1 MMGES
6 EHENLKINGI
16 EIMKK
21 YRVIIWGLGH
31 VGRYAVKMI
40 QQKKTLELVGAI
52 DVDPK
57 KIGKDAGDVF
67 GFPETG
73 VIVSDDVDA
82 VLGLD
87 ADVVLLYVPDMR
99 DEGDNRPTGFTG
111 GAKMICRALSAKKNV
126 LTTLGIYHV
135 HKTAP
140 KLHEM
145 IEQCALENGVS
156 YFQQGIFP
164 GLYSPYLA
172 VVLSSMAGR
181 VDSVAV
187 TGGQDD
193 AYNNAPWVQY
203 FGYGKDPETFDLGV
217 LKDIITSYYGPTTME
232 IADQVGL
239 EYDEYVEDHE
249 VFTAEVELNPRSIGK
264 VKPGTISAHLF
275 TMRCLKEGR
284 EVTSFNF
291 VHKVCHKIQPNPPI
305 SDKIIIEGEPNM
317 VLSLR
322 GMLDSVEPFSTS
334 AAPSV
339 NMIPQCVN
347 AEPGF
352 INALDLPVSKP
363 VS

>member
-1 MMGES
+1 
-6 EHENLKINGI
+6 
-16 EIMKK
+16 MKK

-31 VGRYAVKMI
+31 VGRYAVKII
-40 QQKKTLELVGAI
+40 QQKRSLELVGAI

-57 KIGKDAGDVF
+57 KIGEDAGEVF
-67 GFPETG
+67 GFPKTG

-82 VLGLD
+82 ILNMD

-111 GAKMICRALSAKKNV
+111 GAKMICRALKAKKNV

-140 KLHEM
+140 KLYEM
-145 IEQCALENGVS
+145 IKQCALENGVS
-156 YFQQGIFP
+156 YVQQGIFP
-164 GLYSPYLA
+164 GLYSPYLP

-193 AYNNAPWVQY
+193 AYNNAPWVQH
-203 FGYGKDPETFDLGV
+203 FGYGKDPETFNLGAV
-217 LKDIITSYYGPTTME
+217 KDIITSYYGPTTME

-239 EYDEYVEDHE
+239 EYDEYVEDHR
-249 VFTAEVELNPRSIGK
+249 VVTAEVELNPRSIGI
-264 VKPGTISAHLF
+264 VRPGTISAHVF
-275 TMRCLKEGR
+275 TMRCLKDGR
-284 EVTSFNF
+284 DVTSFYF
-291 VHKVCHKIQPNPPI
+291 VHKVCHKIAPTPTI
-305 SDKIIIEGEPNM
+305 SDTIIIEGEPNIT
-317 VLSLR
+317 LSLK
-322 GMLDSVEPFSTS
+322 GMLDAVEPFASS

-339 NMIPQCVN
+339 NLIPQCVA

-363 VS
+363 VL